1 MAAER
6 AAGRLLRR
14 IGRGITRLRIFT
26 LNALF
31 VLLLLAVVVALFSD
45 GRPSVPD
52 GAALLINA
60 RGSVVDQKSPVDPLA
75 HFLAP
80 DAPGETELGE
90 ITRAIRS
97 AATDDRI
104 RLAVL
109 DLDETELGAGQA
121 VVIGEALRE
130 FQSAGKQVV
139 AYGAGFGQ
147 SQYLLASYADAVYMH
162 PMGQMILP
170 GYGAYQLYFKELL
183 DKLDIR
189 MHIFRAGK
197 YKEFVEPYLRSDMS
211 EEAREANRSLVG
223 ELWDY
228 FASRVIANRSLPAGD
243 FERFTQDLATE
254 LPRMGDLATAALE
267 HHLVDELLNL
277 DEVRARVADEVGVG
291 EDGDFRRINLDSYL
305 AAIGPPPGRHTNAIA
320 VITAEGPILMGRQ
333 SQGVIAADTVMSL
346 IRQARQD
353 DAVRAL
359 VLRVNS
365 PGGSAFAAEMI
376 RQELELFQLTGR
388 PLVVSMGNVAASG
401 GYWIAAT
408 ADRILAGP
416 TTVTGSIGVFGLF
429 PTFEE
434 TLAGIGVRTDG
445 VGTTPLSSALNPF
458 TALPEDMAAILQQST
473 EQTYTQFVNLV
484 ARGRDM
490 TPDAVDAV
498 AQGRVWTGA
507 RAAALGLVDEL
518 GGVEDAIRA
527 AAELADISDY
537 DVRRFRPSLSPR
549 ELLLGSLADVEGM
562 LGGSLLRLP
571 QSLQPALRDAR
582 TLLSALNDPGHGYA
596 LCEVCLG
603 PGLSRT
609 W

>member
-6 AAGRLLRR
+6 AGDGILRR
-14 IGRGITRLRIFT
+14 IGRGITRLRNFT
-26 LNALF
+26 LNTLF
-31 VLLLLAVVVALFSD
+31 LLLLLVVIVGLLGD

-52 GAALLINA
+52 GAALMVNP
-60 RGSVVDQKSPVDPLA
+60 RGTVVDQQSPVDPLA
-75 HFLAP
+75 RLLAP
-80 DAPGETELGE
+80 NAPREFELGE
-90 ITRAIRS
+90 ITRAIR
-97 AATDDRI
+97 AAAGDERI

-109 DLDETELGAGQA
+109 DLDETSLGAGQA

-130 FQSAGKQVV
+130 FQAAGKQVV

-147 SQYLLASYADAVYMH
+147 PQYLLASYADVIYMH
-162 PMGQMILP
+162 PMGQMLLP
-170 GYGAYQLYFKELL
+170 GYGAYQLYFKGLL
-183 DKLDIR
+183 DKLDIN
-189 MHIFRAGK
+189 MHIFRVGK
-197 YKEFVEPYLRSDMS
+197 YKEFIEPYTRSSMS
-211 EEAREANRSLVG
+211 DEAREANASLVAELWDFYASRVVVNRSLV
-223 ELWDY
+223 
-228 FASRVIANRSLPAGD
+228 AGD
-243 FERFTQDLATE
+243 FERYTQELAAE
-254 LPRMGDLATAALE
+254 LPRLGDLATAALE
-267 HHLVDELLNL
+267 HHLVDELLSL
-277 DEVRARVADEVGVG
+277 DEVRARVADEVGIG
-291 EDGDFRRINLDSYL
+291 EDGDFRRIDLENYL
-305 AAIGPPPGRHTNAIA
+305 SAIGPPPGRHADVIA

-333 SQGVIAADTVMSL
+333 SQGVIAAETVTGL

-388 PLVVSMGNVAASG
+388 PLVISMGNVAASG

-408 ADRILAGP
+408 ADRIVAGP

-434 TLAGIGVRTDG
+434 TLSGIGVTSDG

-458 TALPEDMAAILQQST
+458 TSLPEEMAVILQQST
-473 EQTYTQFVNLV
+473 EQTYEQFINLV

-490 TPDAVDAV
+490 TPEAVDAI

-518 GGVEDAIRA
+518 GGLEDALLA
-527 AAELADISDY
+527 AADLADIDDY
-537 DVRRFRPSLSPR
+537 DIRRLRPSLSPR
-549 ELLLGSLADVEGM
+549 ELLLGSLADVEGS
-562 LGGSLLRLP
+562 LGHSLLAV
-571 QSLQPALRDAR
+571 PAPLRRALDDTR
-582 TLLSALNDPGHGYA
+582 TLLTSLNDPGHGYA
-596 LCEVCLG
+596 LCETCLG
-603 PGLSRT
+603 PGLVRT